1 MLRIPVDFN
10 TITADEKERVHI
22 NTFVF
27 NDLAQK
33 LHNGL
38 RVVLF
43 EPDLEVEATVEF
55 DNDLQEWFG
64 IPDWST
70 RIDLPYP
77 PPED

>member
-1 MLRIPVDFN
+1 
-10 TITADEKERVHI
+10 
-22 NTFVF
+22 VF